1 MKTNQT
7 EQREFS
13 AISKFLENFGSEV
26 EGHAA
31 ARLSP
36 EQETALSRLA
46 SGNIGD
52 LGRAELES
60 LLGTNRNAVA
70 FLAEQ
75 FRARRHSGLQHHKP
89 E

>member
-75 FRARRHSGLQHHKP
+75 FRARRHSGSNKP

>member
-1 MKTNQT
+1 MKTNQI

-13 AISKFLENFGSEV
+13 AISKFLENFGIEV
-26 EGHAA
+26 EGRAA
-31 ARLSP
+31 ALSP

-52 LGRAELES
+52 LERAELES
-60 LLGTNRNAVA
+60 LLGTNRTAVG

-75 FRARRHSGLQHHKP
+75 FRARRHSGSNKP